1 MTDLMAATNE
11 EIAMT
16 LLDQH
21 GSSAWAYVEDKVK
34 AAWRDDDWE
43 GVKTWRAVGQEV
55 EKLRTRPLSRPLAHH
70 R

>member
-1 MTDLMAATNE
+1 MTDLMTATNE

-21 GSSAWAYVEDKVK
+21 GSSARAYVEDKVK

-55 EKLRTRPLSRPLAHH
+55 EKLGTPPLSPPLARH